1 VRAFCYELLCT
12 AISFG
17 ENRRMTVERPAADVD
32 PRTRRLQM
40 MNTVLAIAVLVLL
53 GQIAWQEMR
62 ISGLKA
68 DLQQSQRSL
77 ESGVERMATDRIRNL
92 RREEMASMV
101 QWLDDFYRS
110 KEGLQRPGGLWR
122 ADVNKPDGEAI
133 GVWILDVYLQ
143 ARLAGKSDAEARQAV
158 VNQIQ
163 STDEW
168 RQKHPKM

>member
-1 VRAFCYELLCT
+1 MT
-12 AISFG
+12 A
-17 ENRRMTVERPAADVD
+17 ERPADVD
-32 PRTRRLQM
+32 PRTKRLQM
-40 MNTVLAIAVLVLL
+40 MNTVLAIAILVLL

-77 ESGVERMATDRIRNL
+77 DAAVERMATERIKNL
-92 RREEMASMV
+92 RREEMAAMV

-122 ADVNKPDGEAI
+122 ADINKPDGEAI
-133 GVWILDVYLQ
+133 GVWVLDVYLQ
-143 ARLAGKSDAEARQAV
+143 ARLAGKSDADARQAV
-158 VNQIQ
+158 VDQIK

-168 RQKHPKM
+168 RQKHPKG

>member
-1 VRAFCYELLCT
+1 MT
-12 AISFG
+12 A
-17 ENRRMTVERPAADVD
+17 ERPADVNA
-32 PRTRRLQM
+32 RTKRLQM
-40 MNTVLAIAVLVLL
+40 MNTVLAIAILVLL

-77 ESGVERMATDRIRNL
+77 DAAVERMATERIKNL
-92 RREEMASMV
+92 RREEMAAMV

-122 ADVNKPDGEAI
+122 SDINKPDGEAI
-133 GVWILDVYLQ
+133 GVWVLDVYLQ
-143 ARLAGKSDAEARQAV
+143 ARLAGKSDADARQAV
-158 VNQIQ
+158 VDQIK

>member
-1 VRAFCYELLCT
+1 MT
-12 AISFG
+12 A
-17 ENRRMTVERPAADVD
+17 ERPPDVD
-32 PRTRRLQM
+32 ARTKRLQM

-53 GQIAWQEMR
+53 GQIAWQQMR

-77 ESGVERMATDRIRNL
+77 ESGVERMATDRIKNL

-143 ARLAGKSDAEARQAV
+143 ARLAGKSDAEGRQMV
-158 VNQIQ
+158 MDQIK

-168 RQKHPKM
+168 RQKHPKT